1 MKRILLIIV
10 FVVSCFAGY
19 TQSMSYV
26 AGARAAGMANAGI
39 TNQDTWAVFNNPAA
53 YGWLN
58 NKAIGIFYE
67 NRFLMKETGY
77 GAMAFSSP
85 LFGGNIGFGFSH
97 FGYSLF
103 QSDKIALGFSQQLF
117 KGFSMGLQVNY
128 FSVRQSDFYGNLNS
142 VTFEAGILSKPNENF
157 SIGAYIFNPLN
168 LSYFE
173 NSDLKMPVAVRLGL
187 SYLFSKSLLLSIETG
202 KAINGYTPVFKTGFE
217 YLLNDQFAFRAGI
230 AIAPVEYSFGLGYNN
245 SFGNKNKLGFDLAFA
260 YHEVLGSTPKLSIN
274 YEF

>member
-1 MKRILLIIV
+1 MKRIIFIIF
-10 FVVSCFAGY
+10 FVVFWFSGY
-19 TQSMSYV
+19 TQSISYV
-26 AGARAAGMANAGI
+26 AGARAAGMGNAGI

-53 YGWLN
+53 YSWLS
-58 NKAIGIFYE
+58 NKAVGLFYE

-128 FSVRQSDFYGNLNS
+128 FSVRQSDYYGNLNS
-142 VTFEAGILSKPNENF
+142 VTFEAGILSKPNDNL

-173 NSDLKMPVAVRLGL
+173 DSDLKMPVAVRLGL
-187 SYLFSKSLLLSIETG
+187 SYLFSKSLLLSLETG
-202 KAINGYTPVFKTGFE
+202 KAINGDTPVFKTGIE
-217 YLLNDQFAFRAGI
+217 YLLNEDFALRAGL
-230 AIAPVEYSFGLGYNN
+230 ALAPVEYSFGLGYNN
-245 SFGNKNKLGFDLAFA
+245 SFGNKNKIGFDLAFA